1 MKVWSGLCLW
11 ICSVGGYKRGS
22 TLMTPKRSTTL
33 AMFPNI
39 FNRGAIEG
47 FDHRFEQNFTD
58 DPDFSSRFQRYLQIQ
73 QQIRTLENP
82 SLNIQ
87 HRASLAKEWLE
98 VHSVSSPTHA
108 ILQLWE
114 DWNADS
120 PLLDLDDTL
129 GDAASTFP
137 TTFV

>member
-1 MKVWSGLCLW
+1 MKIWFCLCLS

-58 DPDFSSRFQRYLQIQ
+58 DPDFSSRFQQYLQIQ

-87 HRASLAKEWLE
+87 LRASLAKEWLS
-98 VHSVSSPTHA
+98 VPSVSSPTHA

-120 PLLDLDDTL
+120 HDDTL